1 MDARHVTELRAGGRE
16 VIGDLSEAAEHTRL
30 PIGDWCEVAGQEQMQ
45 GSAEIPQHG
54 IPGGRTKILEVE
66 PGTQEPSAKDLQ
78 VDEIGHVY
86 YLRSRLGPVR
96 LRLARLLLPV
106 IARSMVK
113 DVPEAVRLFGREQVL
128 ARILDPEVVAAASA
142 ACEDA
147 LSLEYQ
153 PRSQGAA
160 A

>member
-1 MDARHVTELRAGGRE
+1 VLFADQPAPAQ
-16 VIGDLSEAAEHTRL
+16 RL
-30 PIGDWCEVAGQEQMQ
+30 QV
-45 GSAEIPQHG
+45 
-54 IPGGRTKILEVE
+54 LL
-66 PGTQEPSAKDLQ
+66 TQLL

-113 DVPEAVRLFGREQVL
+113 DVPRRCDSSVASRCWR
-128 ARILDPEVVAAASA
+128 RILDPEVVAAASA